1 MRIAYSRVLS
11 SLGNLTLCLLS
22 LFKFTKS
29 WKINIK
35 TETESSK
42 ENYTKREGSIFDE
55 STELVLHIIR
65 IAPNKG
71 LRSKRQLFK
80 AVPLTF
86 IN

>member
-1 MRIAYSRVLS
+1 MRIAQSRVLS
-11 SLGNLTLCLLS
+11 SVGNLTLCLLS

-42 ENYTKREGSIFDE
+42 ENYTKRERIFDE
-55 STELVLHIIR
+55 FTELVLHIIM

>member
-1 MRIAYSRVLS
+1 MRIAQSRVLS

-42 ENYTKREGSIFDE
+42 KNYTKRERIFDE
-55 STELVLHIIR
+55 FTELVLHIIM